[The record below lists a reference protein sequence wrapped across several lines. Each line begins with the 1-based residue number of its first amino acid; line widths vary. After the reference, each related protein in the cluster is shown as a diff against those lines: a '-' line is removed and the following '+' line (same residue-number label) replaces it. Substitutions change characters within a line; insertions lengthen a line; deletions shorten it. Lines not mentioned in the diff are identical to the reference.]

1 MFTEGEAV
9 RLTAEGLERARNV
22 VRRHRLAE
30 RLLVD
35 LLDVGRE
42 DVEGPACRFEHV
54 LNQGVDDRICTLLG
68 HPPTC
73 PHGKLIPRGR
83 CCEEGR
89 ASVNRLVT
97 PLTDMRAG
105 QRGSIA
111 YLRTSEKRR
120 LRKLLAM
127 GVLPGQEVEVIQRF
141 PAFVFDV
148 GRTQIAVDS
157 EIASDIYVRVRE

>member
-1 MFTEGEAV
+1 VFTEGEAV
-9 RLTAEGLERARNV
+9 WLTAEGRELARNV

-73 PHGKLIPRGR
+73 PHGKLIPRGLSMCSTAR
-83 CCEEGR
+83 GLQQ
-89 ASVNRLVT
+89 ADDSVDRHACGAT
-97 PLTDMRAG
+97 W
-105 QRGSIA
+105 
-111 YLRTSEKRR
+111 
-120 LRKLLAM
+120 
-127 GVLPGQEVEVIQRF
+127 
-141 PAFVFDV
+141 
-148 GRTQIAVDS
+148 
-157 EIASDIYVRVRE
+157 